1 MIFTLPSLKFLDS
14 TPVTKAEREEAA
26 LRGRFL
32 KVIKPAPC
40 PNVKIFLSLSRVFVF
55 AVERGRTF
63 YMIIWYLWHFWR
75 NKHTNVFSQELENDE
90 ERKKFL
96 PLPPAKSVLTHKG
109 MDVI

>member
-1 MIFTLPSLKFLDS
+1 MSKCKDFVIFKQGFCVCSREGQNFLHD
-14 TPVTKAEREEAA
+14 
-26 LRGRFL
+26 
-32 KVIKPAPC
+32 
-40 PNVKIFLSLSRVFVF
+40 
-55 AVERGRTF
+55 
-63 YMIIWYLWHFWR
+63 YLVSMEFWR